1 MRAPHPSRK
10 PSQRGN
16 GRGATASTDPNK
28 SATAMRALRVLEV
41 LAAARQALTV
51 AEVAHAIGTPRN
63 TAYRMLITL
72 MEAGYVQRDGTM
84 RGYRL
89 GYKIVS
95 LSRALLGGG
104 DQRERIQ
111 ECLREISARTGESVH
126 YSVLDRDST
135 VLVQL
140 AKGTQL
146 VTIDF
151 QIGDR
156 SPLHCTSIGKLLLSF
171 QDPAAIESA
180 IRRGLPKVAR
190 NTITAPDRLRAE
202 LRKVRAQGYAFDD
215 MELADDMRCVAVPVF
230 GEDGEVAGGIS
241 LSGPLSRF
249 TQQRLKELR
258 DCSLEVTQ
266 KYSLG
271 AAPA

>member
-1 MRAPHPSRK
+1 MRAKSRLS
-10 PSQRGN
+10 SQRGN
-16 GRGATASTDPNK
+16 GHGSASIDPNK
-28 SATAMRALRVLEV
+28 SATALRALRVLEV
-41 LAAARQALTV
+41 LSAARRALSV
-51 AEVAHAIGTPRN
+51 AEVARSIDTERN

-72 MEAGYVQRDGTM
+72 MEAGYVLRDGSM

-95 LSRALLGGG
+95 LSRSLLGSG

-126 YSVLDRDST
+126 YSVFDRDAT

-151 QIGDR
+151 KIGDR
-156 SPLHCTSIGKLLLSF
+156 GGLHCTSIGKLLLSY
-171 QDPAAIESA
+171 QDEPTIEAAL
-180 IRRGLPKVAR
+180 RRELPKVAR
-190 NTITAPDRLRAE
+190 NTITAPDKLRTE
-202 LRKVRAQGYAFDD
+202 LRKIRAQGYAFDD

-258 DCSLEVTQ
+258 DCSLEVT
-266 KYSLG
+266 KRYSLG
-271 AAPA
+271 VVADPS